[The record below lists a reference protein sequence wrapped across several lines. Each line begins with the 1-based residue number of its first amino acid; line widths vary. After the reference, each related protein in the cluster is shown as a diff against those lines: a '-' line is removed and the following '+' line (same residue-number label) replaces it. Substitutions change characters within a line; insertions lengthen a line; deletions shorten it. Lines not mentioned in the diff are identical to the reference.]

1 MKEEPPGAPGP
12 SVERFDGAVL
22 HGGEPFTILYGPGV
36 SDVFVDTAYQ
46 VCTLEQVLW
55 RLLRAEGYERIVFAS
70 TDHPV
75 YFRDS
80 ASRDL
85 GRRGATV
92 RQSSP
97 TGPRTMR
104 TPGMSGPMGNLLV
117 TRTRAPAEERGPA
130 GAPPSASGVSDPF
143 AVMTLTGY
151 LQQHGPRT
159 AVVVPHAENY
169 LRYNQA
175 PRALAGAMA
184 NRARH
189 HDNGNL
195 WVLVFGQDTLEDT
208 AQYVEGCRGYP
219 PLETFVREQAGRS
232 GPGRSGAVRIDY
244 PHAAETERLIHTVRL
259 GSGLRIG
266 DWRELDTIVR
276 AMATHPDKARSWKA
290 WLERLAMAP
299 GGALTVAAVRE
310 KGASVSAADHRSP
323 WERLAAM
330 PGLDAVRAHF
340 GQLRDSVETMDAL
353 RAEGRATAVEPPS
366 LHLMFSGNPG
376 TGKTTVAR
384 LVGELYRDLGMLRRG
399 HVVETRTSDLVAG
412 YVGQTAGLTNATIDR
427 ALEGVLFID
436 EAYGLSDQRE
446 GFGGEAI
453 QTLVARMENDR
464 GRLVVI
470 LAGYPDKMEQFL
482 EANDGLRSR
491 LTVLG
496 FPDYPPDTLHAIA
509 LRRLVERGAKPSAET
524 EGQLREIVLGMHR
537 TRDESFGNARDMR
550 TLADSVFERWAGRVR
565 GRLTEP
571 VGPADVP
578 EHYRDFLP
586 RPAPDPAELLAE
598 LDRYVGL
605 GPVRETLTDLVK
617 RLRLRQARGQAG
629 FAPPHLLFTGPPGT
643 GKTTVAR
650 LVGRIFRDLGLLR
663 KGHVVEAGRA
673 TLVGEY
679 QGHTAPLVRK
689 AVQEALDGVLFI
701 DEAYSLVSDAR
712 YGGFGKEA
720 IDTLVPEMENR
731 RGRLVVIAA
740 GYPREM
746 DTFLAANP
754 GLGSRFTTRVP
765 FPHYDTDDLV
775 EILRRMAA
783 EENCTL
789 AEGVRERAG
798 AWLEGTRLTHPAEF
812 GNARTVRKLL
822 ELMEARMADRYA
834 RGSTGDA
841 APSEYVPEDVP
852 APPVA

>member
-1 MKEEPPGAPGP
+1 MRKEPSRAPGP
-12 SVERFDGAVL
+12 VVERFDGVVL
-22 HGGEPFTILYGPGV
+22 HSGEPFTIVYGPGV
-36 SDVFVDTAYQ
+36 SDVFIDTAYQ

-55 RLLRAEGYERIVFAS
+55 RLLRAEGYARIVFGS
-70 TDHPV
+70 TDQPV

-85 GRRGATV
+85 CRRSATGRP
-92 RQSSP
+92 SSP

-117 TRTRAPAEERGPA
+117 TRVRAPAEERSPA
-130 GAPPSASGVSDPF
+130 EPPAPASGVSDPF

-151 LQQHGPRT
+151 LQQNGPRT
-159 AVVVPHAENY
+159 AVVIPHAENY

-184 NRARH
+184 HWARR

-232 GPGRSGAVRIDY
+232 GPGRSGAVRIGD
-244 PHAAETERLIHTVRL
+244 PHAAETERLIHRVRL
-259 GSGLRIG
+259 RSGLRLG
-266 DWRELDTIVR
+266 DWRELDTIVK
-276 AMATHPDKARSWKA
+276 AMATHPEKARAWKA
-290 WLERLAMAP
+290 WLERLATAP
-299 GGALTVAAVRE
+299 GGELTVAAVRE
-310 KGASVSAADHRSP
+310 KGADVSAADSRSP

-340 GQLRDSVETMDAL
+340 EQLRASVETLDAL
-353 RAEGRATAVEPPS
+353 RAEGRTTAVEPPS
-366 LHLMFSGNPG
+366 LHLVFSGNPG

-384 LVGELYRDLGMLRRG
+384 LVGELYRDLGLLRRG
-399 HVVETRTSDLVAG
+399 HVVETKTSDLVAG
-412 YVGQTAGLTNATIDR
+412 YVGQTAGLTNATVDR

-470 LAGYPDKMEQFL
+470 LAGYPDKMREFL
-482 EANDGLRSR
+482 AADLGLPSR
-491 LTVLG
+491 VTVLD
-496 FPDYPPDTLHAIA
+496 FPDYPPQTLYSIA
-509 LRRLVERGAKPSAET
+509 LRRLTECGATPSSET
-524 EGQLREIVLGMHR
+524 EGQLREIVFGMHR

-550 TLADSVFERWAGRVR
+550 TLADSVFDRWAGRVR
-565 GRLTEP
+565 GRLEVPAAP
-571 VGPADVP
+571 VDIP
-578 EHYRDFLP
+578 ESYRGFLP
-586 RPAPDPAELLAE
+586 RPAPDPTESLAE

-617 RLRLRQARGQAG
+617 RIRLRQARGQDG

-712 YGGFGKEA
+712 YGGYGKEA

-775 EILRRMAA
+775 EILGRMAA

-798 AWLEGTRLTHPAEF
+798 AWLGGTRLANPAEF

-834 RGSTGDA
+834 RGGAEDP

-852 APPVA
+852 APPVT